1 MDEEGFHGLDIGRWN
16 FQELATQMMDE
27 SEYESLPTENFR
39 VHLIAGG
46 FAGVMEHC
54 AMYPIDFVKV
64 LSSQPIETWGIDI

>member
-1 MDEEGFHGLDIGRWN
+1 
-16 FQELATQMMDE
+16 MMDE